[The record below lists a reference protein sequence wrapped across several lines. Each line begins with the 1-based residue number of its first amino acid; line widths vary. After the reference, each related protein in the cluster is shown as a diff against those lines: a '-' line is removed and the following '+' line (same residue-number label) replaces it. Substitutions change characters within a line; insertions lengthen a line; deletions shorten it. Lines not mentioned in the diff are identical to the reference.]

1 MAVSAIHISELVD
14 YVSKHPYQTLGEIA
28 DHFGAKER
36 TVRSYIQ
43 RANDALSNMA
53 HIDYDT
59 SHRGYVLIVTD
70 KGAVDQWMSDVAM
83 LNRSSMPSNSD
94 ERVGYLLS
102 DLLFRDEWVTLDEL
116 AGVLYVSRTSIS
128 NDLKKVEERLAD
140 FDLVL
145 ERKPHYGIR
154 VKGTEMNRRLCM
166 ASIVTEYERRIEHG
180 KQEDAIET
188 VFAALG
194 NVDPESS
201 HEQLQTISECVND
214 AMGQTGF
221 AINPAA
227 YQNLIVHI
235 AVAIGRI
242 RDGRYVPMELSH
254 LADLKKT
261 DAYSVAADISD
272 KIRDRLGIEL
282 PQTEIAY
289 ISIHL
294 AGKRSLNEETE
305 PNDNI
310 VISDEVWGIVSRML
324 EVVWQAFRFDFRGDL
339 ELRMNLARHIVPL
352 SVRMRY
358 NMELKNPLLG
368 SIKTRYPLAYSMSI
382 DSSRV
387 LVEHYGAEL
396 SDDELGYIALAF
408 ALALERRKSSNPKK
422 KILVVCASGAGTSRL
437 LEYRCRKEF
446 GEWISSIRTSDAF
459 HLDSIDFSDID
470 YVFSTVHIDRNLPV
484 PVCELRYFLDTSE
497 IEQVRGMLRDSSLKS
512 DGSMARY
519 FSPELF
525 FSHRSFA
532 SKTDA
537 LDFMLDRV
545 EEHFDIDGSFREA
558 VWAREAAVATTF
570 GNDVAMPHPIE
581 TTENETFGVVM
592 LLDEPVVWDEHGR
605 GVRAV
610 FLMNFSRSGGEDVR
624 RFIESFA
631 EFLIDTDAVQS
642 LIADQRWD
650 TFKALLESCSGVSDS
665 PSSNTLPG
673 GVNNGRK

>member
-1 MAVSAIHISELVD
+1 MAVSAIHISELVAF
-14 YVSKHPYQTLGEIA
+14 VSDCPYRTLGEIA
-28 DHFGAKER
+28 EHFGAKER

-43 RANDALSNMA
+43 RANDALTDMA
-53 HIDYDT
+53 HIDYDA
-59 SHRGYVLIVTD
+59 SKRGYVLSVVD
-70 KGAVDQWMSDVAM
+70 AGALKKWVSDADVF
-83 LNRSSMPSNSD
+83 RRDSMPSNSD

-128 NDLKKVEERLAD
+128 NDLKKVEERLGE
-140 FDLVL
+140 FDLEL

-166 ASIVTEYERRIEHG
+166 ASIVTEYERQLERG
-180 KQEDAIET
+180 KREDAIET
-188 VFAALG
+188 VFASLG

-201 HEQLQTISECVND
+201 HERLQAISECVNE
-214 AMGQTGF
+214 AMDHTGF
-221 AINPAA
+221 VINPAA
-227 YQNLIVHI
+227 YQNLIIHI
-235 AVAIGRI
+235 AVAISRI
-242 RDGRYVPMELSH
+242 RDGRYVPIELSH
-254 LADLKKT
+254 LVDLKKT
-261 DAYSVAADISD
+261 EAYGVAQDIAAR
-272 KIRDRLGIEL
+272 IRRRLDVEL
-282 PQTEIAY
+282 PQAEVAY

-294 AGKRSLNEETE
+294 AGKRSLNEESHE
-305 PNDNI
+305 DDNI
-310 VISDEVWGIVSRML
+310 VISDEVWEVVSRML

-352 SVRMRY
+352 AVRMRY
-358 NMELKNPLLG
+358 NMELQNPLLA

-396 SDDELGYIALAF
+396 SEDELGYIALAF
-408 ALALERRKSSNPKK
+408 ALALERRKTDSPKK
-422 KILVVCASGAGTSRL
+422 NILVVCASGAGTSKL
-437 LEYRCRKEF
+437 LEYRCRREF
-446 GEWISSIRTSDAF
+446 GDWISSIRTSDVF
-459 HLDSIDFSDID
+459 HLDAVDFSGID

-484 PVCELRYFLDTSE
+484 PVCELHYFLDTSE
-497 IEQVRGMLRDSSLKS
+497 IEKVRGMLRDASVKAE
-512 DGSMARY
+512 GSMSRY

-525 FSHRSFA
+525 FAHRRFA

-545 EEHFDIDGSFREA
+545 EEHFDIDNTFREA

-605 GVRAV
+605 SVRAV
-610 FLMNFSRSGGEDVR
+610 FLMNFSRSGGEGVR

-642 LIADQRWD
+642 LIADQCWD

-665 PSSNTLPG
+665 PDSNNLPG
-673 GVNNGRK
+673 GGNNGRK